1 MSDSSKNRNQ
11 SQVREAR
18 SWVWIQIVVMLLGAV
33 MLTGRYFEAIPHHS
47 SHFALVMSAALVSAL
62 VAIGLCIELF
72 LRMIFQGLT
81 ISRRRGF
88 AVAIAGAIAIV
99 LWVVGLLL
107 R

>member
-1 MSDSSKNRNQ
+1 MSDSPKNRNQ
-11 SQVREAR
+11 SEVREAR
-18 SWVWIQIVVMLLGAV
+18 SWVWIQIVVMLVGAV
-33 MLTGRYFEAIPHHS
+33 MLTGRYFEVIPHHS
-47 SHFALVMSAALVSAL
+47 SHCAL

-72 LRMIFQGLT
+72 LRMIFQSLT